1 MARHSE
7 DTKSPFLSQ
16 SITPKNNTTFQKICE
31 FFWNSCKKF
40 VFGEVIAIVVIATV
54 ETVVATNQLS
64 LLFIYFTLF
73 LHYYKLS
80 FITTTGTTGT
90 TTGTTGTTGML
101 PLPFISFK
109 LCLRWKSNPS
119 HCI

>member
-16 SITPKNNTTFQKICE
+16 SITPKNNTMFQKICE

-54 ETVVATNQLS
+54 ETVVATNQQITNNNQLS

-73 LHYYKLS
+73 LH
-80 FITTTGTTGT
+80 
-90 TTGTTGTTGML
+90 
-101 PLPFISFK
+101 
-109 LCLRWKSNPS
+109 
-119 HCI
+119 